1 MYRQNHHRIIESMQ
15 ASLDAEMKSKNDCI
29 KQKKK
34 LETDI
39 SQLEI
44 CLNATTKQLTDLQKT
59 NKKLQQTMSELN
71 SQLEDE
77 QSQKVEL
84 RELTAA
90 AERRVQTCMS
100 ELEDT
105 RSLLEQ
111 ADRSRKSVEQ
121 ELSDA
126 ADRIAELAA
135 SGNNL
140 NLVKRQ
146 CENSMAQF
154 KNEYDEIVV
163 ELKNSEER
171 VKRSTLDAARLM
183 EELRTEQVR
192 SILERGKFFNI
203 FFVTFLFSFSK
214 EHSVQAEKVR
224 RNLEVQVSDLQS
236 RLDSAESTALKGGKK
251 IIQKLEQRVG

>member
-1 MYRQNHHRIIESMQ
+1 MQ

-34 LETDI
+34 LECDI

-44 CLNATTKQLTDLQKT
+44 SLNATTKQFTDLQKT

-77 QSQKVEL
+77 QTQKVEL

-90 AERRVQTCMS
+90 AERRVQACMS

-105 RSLLEQ
+105 RGLLEQ

-121 ELSDA
+121 DLSDA

-135 SGNNL
+135 NGNNL
-140 NLVKRQ
+140 NLMKRQ
-146 CENSMAQF
+146 CETNMAQL
-154 KNEYDEIVV
+154 KNEYDEVVV
-163 ELKNSEER
+163 ELKNSEDR

-192 SILERGKFFNI
+192 LFVAFSFFFSNVKFDCQCLNY
-203 FFVTFLFSFSK
+203 VFLFFIG
-214 EHSVQAEKVR
+214 AFI
-224 RNLEVQVSDLQS
+224 
-236 RLDSAESTALKGGKK
+236 TG
-251 IIQKLEQRVG
+251 

>member
-1 MYRQNHHRIIESMQ
+1 MQ
-15 ASLDAEMKSKNDCI
+15 ASLDAETKSKNDCI

-34 LETDI
+34 LESDI
-39 SQLEI
+39 NQLEVS
-44 CLNATTKQLTDLQKT
+44 LNATNKQLTDLQKT
-59 NKKLQQTMSELN
+59 NKRLQLTMSELN

-84 RELTAA
+84 RELTVA

-105 RSLLEQ
+105 RCLLEQ

-135 SGNNL
+135 TSNNL

-146 CENSMAQF
+146 CEHSMAQY
-154 KNEYDEIVV
+154 KNEYDEVVV

-183 EELRTEQVR
+183 EELRTEQVQCFFL
-192 SILERGKFFNI
+192 LECKFFKLLLTV
-203 FFVTFLFSFSK
+203 FSLFK

-251 IIQKLEQRVG
+251 IIQKLEQRVS